1 MNDNNNNNSYNNNN
15 VWIGGNPITLPL
27 GAWVGNTSQGN
38 SRETPT
44 GLQQPQQLLAF
55 LISIINV
62 AGRERQ
68 CTAISHYQA
77 PRTGQCTITNGVISV
92 STGKPVGITA
102 LEHFSLKGEQ
112 PQEQALRAALGCK
125 MNCKQ
130 LLLLCLLYKC
140 LSDETWA
147 IMEGCSEVPAS
158 WLSLAWLTALPVT
171 SLFQWTGPTLV
182 LADPHWS
189 FICWRMHPEEV
200 LSVPTFQWWQHYSA
214 MSIHPLEKW

>member
-1 MNDNNNNNSYNNNN
+1 MNNNNSNSYNNNN
-15 VWIGGNPITLPL
+15 NVWTGGNPITLPL

-44 GLQQPQQLLAF
+44 TGLQQPWQLLAF

-68 CTAISHYQA
+68 CTAISHCWA
-77 PRTGQCTITNGVISV
+77 PRAGQCTITDGLISV

-102 LEHFSLKGEQ
+102 LEHLSLKGEQ

-130 LLLLCLLYKC
+130 LLLLCLPYKC
-140 LSDETWA
+140 LSDESQA
-147 IMEGCSEVPAS
+147 IMEGCSVVP
-158 WLSLAWLTALPVT
+158 V
-171 SLFQWTGPTLV
+171 GC
-182 LADPHWS
+182 HWDD
-189 FICWRMHPEEV
+189 
-200 LSVPTFQWWQHYSA
+200 
-214 MSIHPLEKW
+214 